1 MVILAVPP
9 TALGYLVSAGREG
22 HRIVDKVPALSEV
35 RRLAGAP
42 IPVLTLYFKKKLPN
56 IPSEN
61 VLLRGSD
68 DYLTFLDLEQLWHD
82 NPTMMYKGAR
92 RTVLC
97 VAASDY
103 YALRSPNAEEQR
115 WEILEQ
121 LHQYLGVFNK
131 GNYWGDPS
139 SDIDWAQTFFET
151 NYDRMLFV
159 NTVGGKQWQP
169 HHHYPDDLANLFFG
183 GDCTINPIRM
193 ATVEAAVVSGL
204 QAASGVWKAHPLGE
218 PIEIKTN
225 DLLPAPLFAAMKAW
239 MAPWA
244 YAAKCWS
251 DAEEILPALASG
263 DVDAAQAAITTA
275 ALDLYATP
283 YLMAADVWQSLIRAA
298 ASFADVARPAPDS
311 TERGQHP

>member
-1 MVILAVPP
+1 
-9 TALGYLVSAGREG
+9 
-22 HRIVDKVPALSEV
+22 V

-68 DYLTFLDLEQLWHD
+68 DYLTFLDLEQIWHD
-82 NPTMMYKGAR
+82 NPTMVYKGAR

-103 YALRSPNAEEQR
+103 YALRSPNADEQR

-169 HHHYPDDLANLFFG
+169 RHHYPDDLANLFFG
-183 GDCTINPIRM
+183 GDSTINPIRM

-204 QAASGVWKAHPLGE
+204 QAASGVWNAHPLGE

-244 YAAKCWS
+244 YGAKCWS
-251 DAEEILPALASG
+251 DAEEILPALATG
-263 DVDAAQAAITTA
+263 DADAAQAALTTA
-275 ALDLYATP
+275 ALNLYATP

-298 ASFADVARPAPDS
+298 ASFADVPAAAPDS
-311 TERGQHP
+311 TKR